1 MSEQYKD
8 LGITQSKDGDYWD
21 IVIPDLD
28 FDTDYALQAGWV
40 YTDKSKGTSELSDR
54 FNFTTDDQV
63 GLLAPQF
70 TLNDLSAEGSILY
83 INWNGKDSSGLE
95 YPSSILKQVN
105 VWIKGGDFGT
115 EFKQYGT
122 SFTKAGLIQINAT
135 KKATYCV
142 KLQAETKLNK
152 FSSFSS
158 SFCVTMLREPKA
170 VYDIRHQWDNVGN
183 LSVFWKFDPT
193 FKDDN
198 FDNTLADSFGLQM
211 LDTANDTDAT
221 WWTSVEKTKL
231 PPLEQKITIS
241 VNQLQKVFGQST
253 AFEIDYD
260 TFIYVR
266 DKNLQTSLVTGYLLT
281 KYSDPL
287 TAPSISAV
295 KSPMA
300 YNVSYTANSLFDK
313 IYVEDSTNNGATW
326 NVVAV
331 TSSNP
336 AYIATTNSL
345 ERMVRAKFSK
355 RLGGFTGYSNIVTVT
370 PDKIDPTDTTAP
382 ANPTDVSATATVD
395 AKDGTGFSVQ
405 ATISF
410 TKSPDSDCR
419 GYRVRWTTQTENP
432 IYEYG
437 YIDNPSSGTTVSF
450 TVSGLIPNTTYY
462 YQVAS
467 VDQFNNTQS
476 YTTEGTFTAQDSI
489 ATAEGSLAR
498 LKSFISIGG
507 ATGNLFKLGTGI
519 LDSINTSTTIT
530 PSITAAPLTGYH
542 GILLNKTGN
551 KNNFWLTTGQ
561 IRVGTDTQFMYFDGE
576 DLYLTGDIN
585 ARSGS
590 ITGNLNMTGGGSVI
604 AKTTSN
610 ALNKVTLSHLGL
622 FAYDAA
628 GTETTQIISN
638 AAIGAPTFTTVKAL
652 IGNWTVGTNTISA
665 GGVTLNSLGSIVATN
680 SGSYVGIRPRTS
692 SGTDVVLWAGNTE
705 SPAANSA
712 ASGQAGF
719 QVNANGQ
726 MYATGAI
733 ISGIVTLESGSSLG
747 GLVPDSSKVYYSATA
762 PTPPTGGH
770 KEGDAWVDT
779 ANGNRINVWNG
790 TSWVI
795 AQDSEAVK
803 ATVAQKNKTTYGAT
817 QPSSPVMGDIWF
829 DTNTG
834 INYFKV
840 YNGSA
845 WVRMKDSDITDAQEL
860 AAAAQSSADSKAQT
874 TYGTTEP
881 TSPKAGDIWFD
892 TNFGYFKRYSG
903 TAWVRMKDADITAAQ
918 EAAANAATN
927 AGQALLKASA
937 FGVDGSLVSSLGV
950 KLNNGGSIYSTYTQ
964 GATTFA
970 KTSYSS
976 TTPGYFIGWENQSGV
991 IYPAFN
997 VGNDAAYV
1005 RYSNYTQSLEVKGN
1019 IVNGGDYWNGN
1030 GSFQFGG
1037 TTGITKGT
1045 TGQVTIGSNVLIQG
1059 DLTAKALLSVNG
1071 TKTVD
1076 INNATITLK
1085 DTGSE
1090 FGSGGAMFIYNNN
1103 FADVASFGA
1112 TGISMS
1118 QGANTYAQGWID
1130 TDYRFA
1136 VGFGESITIQANAG
1150 LGGTAKPIY
1159 LEGVVSMPLGM
1170 MATTVVTASGTDQ
1183 FTRSVRNITIAT
1195 VAPSGGI
1202 QGDIWIQI

>member
-21 IVIPDLD
+21 ISIANLD
-28 FDTDYALQAGWV
+28 FDTEYALQAGWV

-54 FNFTTDDQV
+54 FNFTTDKQV
-63 GLLAPQF
+63 GLLPPQF
-70 TLNDLSAEGSILY
+70 RLIDLYAEGSILY
-83 INWNGKDSSGLE
+83 INWNGTDSSGAE
-95 YPSSILKQVN
+95 YPISILKQVN
-105 VWIKGGDFGT
+105 VWIKGGDFGS
-115 EFKQYGT
+115 EYKQYAT
-122 SFTKAGLIQINAT
+122 SFTKSGAIQINAT

-142 KLQAETKLNK
+142 KLQAETKLGEI
-152 FSSFSS
+152 SSFSNE
-158 SFCVTMLREPKA
+158 FCVTLLRQPKA
-170 VYDIRHQWDNVGN
+170 PYDVRHTWDASGN
-183 LSVFWKFDPT
+183 LTIFWKFDPT
-193 FKDDN
+193 LKDETD
-198 FDNTLADSFGLQM
+198 DNTLADSFGIQL
-211 LDTANDTDAT
+211 LDEANDVDAT
-221 WWTSVEKTKL
+221 WWTSVEKDKI
-231 PPLEQKITIS
+231 PPLEQKITVS
-241 VNQLQKVFGQST
+241 ANQMQKVFGQFT
-253 AFEIDYD
+253 AYETDYAAFLY
-260 TFIYVR
+260 TR
-266 DKNLQTSLVTGYLLT
+266 DKNLQASFVTGYALT
-281 KYSDPL
+281 RYTDPL
-287 TAPSISAV
+287 TAPVISAL

-300 YNVSYTANSLFDK
+300 YSVSYTANSAFDK
-313 IYVEDSTNNGATW
+313 IYVEESTNSGSTW
-326 NVVAV
+326 TGVGV

-336 AYIATTNSL
+336 AYIPTTNSL
-345 ERMVRAKFSK
+345 SRMVRAKFSK
-355 RLGGFTGYSNIVTVT
+355 KLGGFTTYSNTVNVT

-382 ANPTDVSATATVD
+382 SNPTDVTATALVD
-395 AKDGTGFSVQ
+395 ANDKTGFSLQ

-410 TKSPDSDCR
+410 TKSSDIDCR
-419 GYRVRWTTQTENP
+419 GYRVRWTTQTEDQV
-432 IYEYG
+432 YEYG
-437 YIDNPSSGTTVSF
+437 YVDHPASGNTVSF

-476 YTTEGTFTAQDSI
+476 YTTAGTFIAQDST

-498 LKSFISIGG
+498 LKSYISIGG
-507 ATGNLFKLGTGI
+507 TTGDLFKLGTGI

-530 PSITAAPLTGYH
+530 PNLSDAPITGYH

-551 KNNFWLTTGQ
+551 KNNYWLTTGQ
-561 IRVGTDTQFMYFDGE
+561 IRVGTDTQFMYFDGT

-585 ARSGS
+585 ARSGK
-590 ITGNLNMTGGGSVI
+590 ITGNLTMTGGGSLI
-604 AKTTSN
+604 ARTTSSS
-610 ALNKVTLSHLGL
+610 LNKVTLSHLGL

-638 AAIGAPTFTTVKAL
+638 AAVGAPTFTTVKAL

-733 ISGIVTLESGSSLG
+733 ISGVVTLESGSSLG
-747 GLVPDSSKVYYSATA
+747 GLVPESSKVYYSSTA
-762 PTPPTGGH
+762 PVAPSGGH
-770 KEGDAWVDT
+770 KQGDAWVDT
-779 ANGNRINVWNG
+779 ANGSRINIWNG
-790 TSWVI
+790 TAWIVV
-795 AQDSEAVK
+795 QDSEAVR

-817 QPSSPVMGDIWF
+817 EPSSPTLGDIWF

-840 YNGSA
+840 YNGAA
-845 WVRMKDSDITDAQEL
+845 WVRMKDSEITDAQEL

-874 TYGTTEP
+874 TYGEIQP
-881 TSPKAGDIWFD
+881 TSPKSGDIWFD

-903 TAWVRMKDADITAAQ
+903 TSWIRMKDADITAAQ
-918 EAAANAATN
+918 AAAADAASN
-927 AGQALLKASA
+927 AGQALSKAAA
-937 FGVDGSLVSSLGV
+937 FGLDGSLISSLGV

-964 GATTFA
+964 GASTFA

-1037 TTGITKGT
+1037 ATGITKGT

-1076 INNATITLK
+1076 INNASITLK

-1090 FGSGGAMFIYNNN
+1090 FGSGGAMYIYNNN

-1112 TGISMS
+1112 TGISMG
-1118 QGANTYAQGWID
+1118 QGAKTYAQFWTG
-1130 TDYRFA
+1130 TDYKFA
-1136 VGFGESITIQANAG
+1136 VGSGNSITIESNGG
-1150 LGGTAKPIY
+1150 LGGTSRPIY
-1159 LEGVVSMPLGM
+1159 LNGVVQMVFGIGP
-1170 MATTVVTASGTDQ
+1170 TTVVQATGTDQ
-1183 FTRSVRNITIAT
+1183 FTRALRNITVAT